1 MGSWRRFHAVT
12 AASTD
17 SSTGPSQPQLSQFTA
32 YTSARLPSASILG
45 ATVKTPSTLH
55 QGHVSSKVFMAGDYG
70 TEFGQRK
77 RPSVSSL
84 WISGGKLKLFSGH
97 QCSGEIPTGWTTAR
111 TAFYDAGMG
120 TLTDDDLRDAVR
132 GIRVLLN
139 VMRRRARRLQRH
151 SLYSDAVQEVD
162 RLTLLLR
169 KISKLLRDK

>member
-1 MGSWRRFHAVT
+1 
-12 AASTD
+12 
-17 SSTGPSQPQLSQFTA
+17 
-32 YTSARLPSASILG
+32 
-45 ATVKTPSTLH
+45 
-55 QGHVSSKVFMAGDYG
+55 
-70 TEFGQRK
+70 
-77 RPSVSSL
+77 
-84 WISGGKLKLFSGH
+84 
-97 QCSGEIPTGWTTAR
+97 
-111 TAFYDAGMG
+111 MG